1 MNFFK
6 CLKYSLIFFF
16 ILINKNSFSLD
27 QKEILK
33 IENYLNGFNKL
44 SSNFIQSSSDGN
56 QAEGSLH
63 LSRPGKMR
71 IEYKKK
77 DNLLIV
83 ADGKWL
89 HYYDIE
95 LNEKQSII
103 IEKSPAWFLLKKKI
117 NLKKDFKIEKLE
129 NQKGRTSLILSNKNM
144 ENVKYIKLIFSNTPF
159 VLKKWIIHDINSLE
173 TTVSLLNIKKMN
185 KFSPKTF
192 TLNK

>member
-1 MNFFK
+1 
-6 CLKYSLIFFF
+6 
-16 ILINKNSFSLD
+16 
-27 QKEILK
+27 
-33 IENYLNGFNKL
+33 
-44 SSNFIQSSSDGN
+44 
-56 QAEGSLH
+56 
-63 LSRPGKMR
+63 MR